1 MATLTAQSAELTALL
16 KNNPEPHRVEVEAA
30 INIALIVLTTFS
42 HCLGV
47 IVSKIIYYLL
57 LRLFNRMI

>member
-47 IVSKIIYYLL
+47 IVS
-57 LRLFNRMI
+57 